1 MAKPIH
7 VVDLFAGPGGL
18 AEGFASVATGGARAF
33 RIALSVEKEPSAFRT
48 LKLRSFYRQF
58 ESSAPQS
65 YYDYLAGRISHAAL
79 IRKHPREWFRAC
91 EETHQLELGAAGTDE
106 ILDPLLD
113 RVAVEANGAC
123 VLVGGP
129 PCQAYSL
136 VGRARNK
143 GIVGYVAGEDHRHFL
158 YREYIRILKRLKPAV
173 FVMENVKGILSSRVN
188 GDAIFDRVL
197 EDLRG
202 AGGTSDSYRIV
213 QLAPYDSPSGYV
225 IRSELHGVPQAR
237 HRVILLGIR
246 SDLPIGNMDFRL
258 SSSPPVNVRDVIG
271 NLAALRSGLSRGPDD
286 PERWAE
292 TAAAGCRLAARA
304 CSRMGDRSRKA
315 AARLIE
321 AASAI
326 EQRGADLERSSTTPA
341 RPRNQ
346 NLAGW
351 LCDKRLEAL
360 PNHYARGHMPDD
372 LARYAFVAA
381 FAELWGRSPKADEFP
396 NELAPA
402 HANWTSGK
410 FVDRFR
416 AQRWNAPSSTI
427 TSHISK
433 DGHYF
438 IHPDPVQCRSLTV
451 REAARLQ
458 TFPDNYFFEGNRTAQ
473 YVQVGNAV
481 PPLLAFQIA
490 KIVAEILKVSE
501 VRAAA

>member
-1 MAKPIH
+1 MADPIQ
-7 VVDLFAGPGGL
+7 VVDIFAGPGGL
-18 AEGFASVATGGARAF
+18 AEGFASVGANAGRAF
-33 RIALSVEKEPSAFRT
+33 RIALSVEKEASALNT
-48 LKLRSFYRQF
+48 LRLRSFYRQF
-58 ESSAPQS
+58 EGSAPES
-65 YYDYLAGRISHAAL
+65 YYDYLAGRISRDEL
-79 IRKHPREWFRAC
+79 IRLHPVEWQHAC
-91 EETHQLELGAAGTDE
+91 EETHQLELGAAGTNE
-106 ILDPLLD
+106 VLDPLLD
-113 RVAVEANGAC
+113 KVAAQTGGSC

-143 GIVGYVAGEDHRHFL
+143 GIAGYVPGDDHRHFL
-158 YREYIRILKRLKPAV
+158 YREYIRILKRLNPAV
-173 FVMENVKGILSSRVN
+173 FVMENVKGILSSRVD

-197 EDLRG
+197 DDLRC
-202 AGGTSDSYRIV
+202 AGGKPDSYRIV
-213 QLAPYDSPSGYV
+213 QLAPEDSPSGYV
-225 IRSELHGVPQAR
+225 IRSELHGIPQAR

-246 SDLPIGNMDFRL
+246 SDLAFGDADLRL
-258 SSSPPVNVRDVIG
+258 NSSPSVTVCDAIG
-271 NLAALRSGLSRGPDD
+271 DMPALRSGLSRGPDD

-292 TAAAGCRLAARA
+292 IAGAGCRLAARA
-304 CSRMGDRSRKA
+304 CSRMGGRSRKV

-326 EQRGADLERSSTTPA
+326 EQRGPNLERSATTQA
-341 RPRNQ
+341 RPPNER
-346 NLAGW
+346 LAAW

-360 PNHYARGHMPDD
+360 PNHCARGHMPDD

-381 FAELWGRSPKADEFP
+381 FAERWGRSPKADEFP
-396 NELAPA
+396 DELAPA

-416 AQRWNAPSSTI
+416 AQRWDAPSSTI

-481 PPLLAFQIA
+481 PPLLACQIA
-490 KIVAEILKVSE
+490 TVVAEILKESK
-501 VRAAA
+501 VRVAA